1 MRTST
6 CQPGLLAALALP
18 LAFGWPTGALAC
30 AARRAKRDSCFPRL
44 PEDRSAKAMAA
55 NFDAFCEEVGHLSR
69 WLQDQCKTLSSK
81 GFDDVRSTQ
90 KESILNCIEEHPG
103 MTGLQAT
110 ALQRSLEIGPWTE
123 ADRLDFAQACS
134 TAMASKKPKRRANQV
149 VETFQNFL
157 TAKDTQVLADPGE
170 TLQCKAEAVT
180 CRKVR
185 LLLRSEGS
193 WRAICQ
199 AAQAAGAQLADGDE
213 RLRFVREMKSKLR
226 SKTRLFERQVDDDVA
241 APRRPACW
249 RRLCLPSVNSLLC
262 WNFSALSWSTLNWVA
277 GCVSTFS
284 GAVCTL

>member
-1 MRTST
+1 MS
-6 CQPGLLAALALP
+6 
-18 LAFGWPTGALAC
+18 
-30 AARRAKRDSCFPRL
+30 S
-44 PEDRSAKAMAA
+44 
-55 NFDAFCEEVGHLSR
+55 

-90 KESILNCIEEHPG
+90 KESILSRIEEHPG

-134 TAMASKKPKRRANQV
+134 TAMASKKAKRRANQV

-170 TLQCKAEAVT
+170 TLQCKAEVVT
-180 CRKVR
+180 CRMVKVR
-185 LLLRSEGS
+185 LLLPSEGS

-226 SKTRLFERQVDDDVA
+226 AKTRLFDKKEELIHPFPPQPHQLPAEVREA
-241 APRRPACW
+241 AYSRKILRGRWGPR
-249 RRLCLPSVNSLLC
+249 L
-262 WNFSALSWSTLNWVA
+262 
-277 GCVSTFS
+277 
-284 GAVCTL
+284 

>member
-1 MRTST
+1 MS
-6 CQPGLLAALALP
+6 
-18 LAFGWPTGALAC
+18 
-30 AARRAKRDSCFPRL
+30 S
-44 PEDRSAKAMAA
+44 
-55 NFDAFCEEVGHLSR
+55 

-90 KESILNCIEEHPG
+90 KESILSRIEEHPG

-134 TAMASKKPKRRANQV
+134 TAMASKKAKRRANQV

-170 TLQCKAEAVT
+170 TLQCKAEVVT
-180 CRKVR
+180 CRMVKVR
-185 LLLRSEGS
+185 LLLPSEGS

-226 SKTRLFERQVDDDVA
+226 AKTRLFDKKEELIHPFPPHPHQLPAEVREA
-241 APRRPACW
+241 A
-249 RRLCLPSVNSLLC
+249 
-262 WNFSALSWSTLNWVA
+262 
-277 GCVSTFS
+277 
-284 GAVCTL
+284 